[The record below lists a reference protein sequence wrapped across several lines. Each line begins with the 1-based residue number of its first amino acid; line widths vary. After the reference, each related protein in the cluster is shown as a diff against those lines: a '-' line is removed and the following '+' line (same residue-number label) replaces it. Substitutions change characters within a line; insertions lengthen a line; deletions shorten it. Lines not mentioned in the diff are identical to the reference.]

1 MSNDKNPAY
10 GFEFYS
16 EERELLLRCIF
27 GDDKL
32 VVRICVFKLE
42 Q

>member
-1 MSNDKNPAY
+1 MTKILLMVLNLKAR
-10 GFEFYS
+10 
-16 EERELLLRCIF
+16 RELLRCIF